1 MGAYVV
7 RRLFFSLF
15 VLWGAV
21 TIIFVVLR
29 LVPGDPAY
37 IMLGPDADQAQVDA
51 LRAQLGLDHSLIQQY
66 ATYLANVVH
75 LDFGQSFRLNADS
88 MSLVLQRVPATIQL
102 ASTALL
108 LSLLIGL
115 PLGVI
120 AALRAN
126 SWVDRSIS
134 VFSLMGQSTPSF
146 WLGIVLIL
154 VFARG
159 LQVLPSAGSGTWS
172 HLVLP
177 TITLALPFLAILVR
191 LTAQRSA
198 RGRARGL
205 RADGPGERARRGD
218 RDPRPRAAE
227 RADPDRHRGRPAVRC
242 PARRHRDRRDR
253 VRLAGRRPA
262 ADRLDRPPRLRRR
275 PGVDLAGRQ
284 PSSSSSICSWTCSTA
299 SWTRG
304 SAWLVT
310 DSWRST

>member
-37 IMLGPDADQAQVDA
+37 IMLGPDADQTQVDA

-115 PLGVI
+115 PMGVI

-191 LTAQRSA
+191 LTRSGLLEVVHEGYVQTA
-198 RGRARGL
+198 RAKGLGEGIVILVHALRNALIPIVTVVGLQFGALLGGTVIVETVFAWPGVGRLLIDSIG
-205 RADGPGERARRGD
+205 
-218 RDPRPRAAE
+218 
-227 RADPDRHRGRPAVRC
+227 
-242 PARRHRDRRDR
+242 RRDYGVVQASILLVATIFVCINLLVDLLYGFLDPR
-253 VRLAGRRPA
+253 VRLAG
-262 ADRLDRPPRLRRR
+262 D
-275 PGVDLAGRQ
+275 
-284 PSSSSSICSWTCSTA
+284 
-299 SWTRG
+299 
-304 SAWLVT
+304 
-310 DSWRST
+310 

>member
-7 RRLFFSLF
+7 RRLVFSLF

-66 ATYLANVVH
+66 ATYLVNVVH

-102 ASTALL
+102 ATTALL
-108 LSLLIGL
+108 LSLVIGL
-115 PLGVI
+115 PLGVV

-126 SWVDRSIS
+126 SWLDRTIS

-191 LTAQRSA
+191 LTRSGLLEVVHEGYVQTA
-198 RGRARGL
+198 RAKGLGEGIVILVHALRNALIPIVTVVGLQFGALLGGTVIVETVFAWPGVGRLLIDSIG
-205 RADGPGERARRGD
+205 
-218 RDPRPRAAE
+218 
-227 RADPDRHRGRPAVRC
+227 
-242 PARRHRDRRDR
+242 RRDYGVVQAAILLVATIFVLINLLVDLLYGFLDPR
-253 VRLAGRRPA
+253 VRLAG
-262 ADRLDRPPRLRRR
+262 D
-275 PGVDLAGRQ
+275 
-284 PSSSSSICSWTCSTA
+284 
-299 SWTRG
+299 
-304 SAWLVT
+304 
-310 DSWRST
+310 